1 MANDEL
7 EQYDYELPAEL
18 LATRPSPR
26 RDGSR
31 LLRINRRA
39 QQLDHLQFDVLPQ
52 CLQSGD
58 CLVLN
63 DTRVVPA
70 RLFGVRQATGGK
82 WEGLYLNSRPDGLW
96 TLLSQSRGKIQP
108 GESIVVRPAHTSDSA
123 QQLVLRMQQREPDGV
138 WLAAVESQRSSSEL
152 LDLFGTLP
160 LPPYIGRRLADVEDQ
175 ERYQTTYAQHPGA
188 VAAPTAGLHFT
199 PQLLANCE
207 AAGIGHAFVT
217 LHVGIG
223 TFRPITARK
232 LAEHRMHHEWCHLT
246 ADVAERLTHVRAGGG
261 RIVAVGTT
269 AVRTLETAWRS
280 GGFQSFQGQTDLFI
294 RPPYTFQAVDALL
307 TNFHL
312 PRSSLLLLVSA
323 LAGTQLMR
331 RAYTEA
337 VEQRYRFYSY
347 GDAMLIL

>member
-1 MANDEL
+1 MPHDEL
-7 EQYDYELPAEL
+7 EQFDYELPAEL

-31 LLRINRRA
+31 LLRVDRRG
-39 QQLDHLQFDVLPQ
+39 QQLEHLRFDVLPQ
-52 CLQSGD
+52 CLQQGD

-108 GESIVVRPAHTSDSA
+108 GEAIVVRPAHDVDSA
-123 QQLVLRMQQREPDGV
+123 QELVLRMQQREPDGV

-160 LPPYIGRRLADVEDQ
+160 LPPYIGRRLADVEDR

-199 PQLLANCE
+199 PQLLADCE
-207 AAGIGHAFVT
+207 AAGIDHAFVT

-223 TFRPITARK
+223 TFRPITATK
-232 LAEHRMHHEWCHLT
+232 LDEHRMHQEWCRLT
-246 ADVAERLTHVRAGGG
+246 TEVAERLTQVRAGGG

-280 GGFQSFQGQTDLFI
+280 GGFQSFEGQTDLFI

-331 RAYTEA
+331 RAYSEA